1 MGCICT
7 LSSIPATPKMMIQ
20 GHLYGSK
27 HSDMFDLKKKKRK
40 FHFPKVM
47 LAAFMLA
54 AFMLSEF
61 AFSKPGSF
69 PKIHSGRRSREGL
82 MFSS

>member
-27 HSDMFDLKKKKRK
+27 YSDMFDLKKKKESFISLK
-40 FHFPKVM
+40 LCLLHSCLLPLCSLNLPFQSQALFQKST
-47 LAAFMLA
+47 LAGDQGKA
-54 AFMLSEF
+54 
-61 AFSKPGSF
+61 
-69 PKIHSGRRSREGL
+69 
-82 MFSS
+82 

>member
-1 MGCICT
+1 MGCTCT
-7 LSSIPATPKMMIQ
+7 LSSIPTTPKMMIQ

-27 HSDMFDLKKKKRK
+27 HSDMFDLKKKK
-40 FHFPKVM
+40 FHFPKV
-47 LAAFMLA
+47 MLA